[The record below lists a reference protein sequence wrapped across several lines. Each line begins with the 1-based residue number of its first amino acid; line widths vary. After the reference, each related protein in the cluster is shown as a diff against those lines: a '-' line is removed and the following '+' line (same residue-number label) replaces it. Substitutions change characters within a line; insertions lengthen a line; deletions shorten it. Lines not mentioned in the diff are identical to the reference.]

1 MHPTRTIPALAS
13 SGLALT
19 GLALTGL
26 VLASFA
32 FPAAAQDAP
41 RWTVDPAAST
51 LGFTALLQGAAV
63 ESRFA
68 RFDADI
74 ALDPASPEA
83 GAITITVD
91 IASATSENPQASGAM
106 LSPDWL
112 AADSFGQAVFR
123 SDSITGADGSYVAEG
138 TLTIRDQTVPVSL
151 PFTLAV
157 DGDTAE
163 AEGTITLDRTSFGV
177 GQGSWAKAEPV
188 AHEVEVSF
196 DITASTD

>member
-1 MHPTRTIPALAS
+1 MHPTRTVLAVALI
-13 SGLALT
+13 GLAL
-19 GLALTGL
+19 
-26 VLASFA
+26 
-32 FPAAAQDAP
+32 PAAAQDAP
-41 RWTVDPAAST
+41 RWTLQPEAST
-51 LGFTALLQGAAV
+51 LGFTASLQGAPV
-63 ESRFA
+63 EGRFG
-68 RFDADI
+68 RFEADI
-74 ALDPASPEA
+74 ALDPAAPET

-91 IASATSENPQASGAM
+91 ITSATSQNPQASGAM

-123 SDSITGADGSYVAEG
+123 SDAITGADGSYVAEG

-177 GQGSWAKAEPV
+177 GQGSWAAAEPV

-196 DITASTD
+196 DLAATKG